1 MSRTNLLNDLDVP
14 GRAEK
19 QLQRQGSFAGT
30 AVLLTVNLGWQWQG

>member
-1 MSRTNLLNDLDVP
+1 VSRTNLLNDLDVP

-30 AVLLTVNLGWQWQG
+30 ASLLTVRLG